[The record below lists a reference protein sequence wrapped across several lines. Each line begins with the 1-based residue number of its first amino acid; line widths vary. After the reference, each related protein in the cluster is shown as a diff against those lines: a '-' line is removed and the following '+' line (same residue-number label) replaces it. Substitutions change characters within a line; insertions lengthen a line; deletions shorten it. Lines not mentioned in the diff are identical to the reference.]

1 VSLVKYW
8 FQKYGRISDGNVE
21 IVANQNP
28 KLRQVIRL
36 IQFEKVTKVYG
47 NGTIALSNVDLA
59 IEKGEFVFLVGPS
72 GAGKTTFIRLVIRR
86 DLPTEG
92 EVYVGNKNLSLMR
105 HHEIPAFRRNIG
117 VIFQDYKL
125 LPNKTVFENVAFAL
139 EVIEASRK
147 EILKQVPAV
156 LDLVGLR
163 DKGRVFPSELSGG
176 EQQRVSLARA
186 LVNRPILLLADE
198 PTGNLDP
205 DTSWGIMDLLLEINK
220 RGTTV
225 VMATHNKI
233 IVDRMRRRVV
243 ALENGQIV
251 RDEQKGVYDL

>member
-1 VSLVKYW
+1 MK
-8 FQKYGRISDGNVE
+8 
-21 IVANQNP
+21 
-28 KLRQVIRL
+28 
-36 IQFEKVTKVYG
+36 
-47 NGTIALSNVDLA
+47 
-59 IEKGEFVFLVGPS
+59 
-72 GAGKTTFIRLVIRR
+72 
-86 DLPTEG
+86 
-92 EVYVGNKNLSLMR
+92 M
-105 HHEIPAFRRNIG
+105 HEIPILRRNIG

-147 EILKQVPAV
+147 EIMKQVPAV
-156 LDLVGLR
+156 LELVGLQ
-163 DKGRVFPSELSGG
+163 DKAKVFPAQLSGG

-186 LVNRPILLLADE
+186 IVNHPLLLLADE

-225 VMATHNKI
+225 VMATHNKS

-243 ALENGQIV
+243 ALETGQIV
-251 RDEQKGVYDL
+251 RDEPKGVYDT